1 MTFDKF
7 STTPNAPED
16 PAVEE
21 FIEECRALAEAKDTH
36 FAADTLHGIAD
47 TVLKTGRVTD
57 NQRQAVRN
65 IVAGAEQRE
74 RQRETRGWSRRYEG
88 HRR

>member
-1 MTFDKF
+1 MKIDKF
-7 STTPNAPED
+7 SDTPNDPED

-21 FIEECRALAEAKDTH
+21 FIEECRALAEAKDTL

-47 TVLKTGRVTD
+47 TVQKTGRVTD

-65 IVAGAEQRE
+65 ISTGAERRE
-74 RQRETRGWSRRYEG
+74 RSSRRYEG
-88 HRR
+88 WRRNGWSGQ